1 METIRKIIE
10 EVKRDGDQ
18 AVRKYTETFDRIKL
32 KDFSISKKEIKAAYQ
47 KVDKEIVGTIKEA
60 AENIERFAEKQL
72 ENFRDF
78 DYTKDGVT
86 VGQKVIPIEK
96 IGVYA
101 PGGRYPL
108 FSTALMCIIP
118 AKVAGA
124 KEIIVCS
131 PKINPATIVAADL
144 AGADSIF
151 NVGGVQAI
159 AAMAYGTETIPKV
172 DKIVGPGNVYVTAAK
187 KEVFGDCG
195 IDILAGP
202 SEILVIAD
210 KYANPK
216 FVAADLLAQAEH
228 DVKTKIFFVTNSKDL
243 IKKVNNE
250 LKIQIEKLETK
261 NIIKEAFKGK
271 KFILVKTLKEAIK
284 LANEIA
290 PEHLSLQIKNLYP
303 VRNRRYSNGARKY
316 LNQLKNYGSLF
327 LGQYSAVAFGDY
339 CSGTNHVLP
348 TDKAS
353 KYTGG
358 LSVKDFIKIQTYQ
371 YITKE
376 GAEKLAKIATEFASL
391 EGLDGHK
398 KSVEVRISQRGKD
411 LTK

>member
-1 METIRKIIE
+1 MEVVKKIIE
-10 EVKRDGDQ
+10 DVKRDGDQ

-108 FSTALMCIIP
+108 SSTALMCIIP

-187 KEVFGDCG
+187 KRGF
-195 IDILAGP
+195 
-202 SEILVIAD
+202 
-210 KYANPK
+210 
-216 FVAADLLAQAEH
+216 
-228 DVKTKIFFVTNSKDL
+228 
-243 IKKVNNE
+243 
-250 LKIQIEKLETK
+250 
-261 NIIKEAFKGK
+261 
-271 KFILVKTLKEAIK
+271 
-284 LANEIA
+284 
-290 PEHLSLQIKNLYP
+290 
-303 VRNRRYSNGARKY
+303 RRLR
-316 LNQLKNYGSLF
+316 
-327 LGQYSAVAFGDY
+327 D
-339 CSGTNHVLP
+339 
-348 TDKAS
+348 
-353 KYTGG
+353 
-358 LSVKDFIKIQTYQ
+358 
-371 YITKE
+371 
-376 GAEKLAKIATEFASL
+376 
-391 EGLDGHK
+391 
-398 KSVEVRISQRGKD
+398 
-411 LTK
+411 

>member
-18 AVRKYTETFDRIKL
+18 AVRKYTEAFDRIKL
-32 KDFSISKKEIKAAYQ
+32 KNLKVSRKEIKTAYQ

-210 KYANPK
+210 K
-216 FVAADLLAQAEH
+216 
-228 DVKTKIFFVTNSKDL
+228 
-243 IKKVNNE
+243 
-250 LKIQIEKLETK
+250 
-261 NIIKEAFKGK
+261 
-271 KFILVKTLKEAIK
+271 
-284 LANEIA
+284 
-290 PEHLSLQIKNLYP
+290 
-303 VRNRRYSNGARKY
+303 
-316 LNQLKNYGSLF
+316 
-327 LGQYSAVAFGDY
+327 
-339 CSGTNHVLP
+339 
-348 TDKAS
+348 
-353 KYTGG
+353 
-358 LSVKDFIKIQTYQ
+358 
-371 YITKE
+371 
-376 GAEKLAKIATEFASL
+376 
-391 EGLDGHK
+391 
-398 KSVEVRISQRGKD
+398 
-411 LTK
+411 